1 MTEKEY
7 KEQLEKARKQKAG
20 NKYLTASKKEYDK
33 LSKSEQDIFDG
44 LSSKFAGA
52 GKQILLKAQDLEP
65 NEAQSEEALEFLKS
79 LDEVPEEE
87 EEEEVQVNPV
97 ERYKEIQKAREELKD
112 DPVALYKFNKSL

>member
-20 NKYLTASKKEYDK
+20 KKYLTASKKEYAK

-44 LSSKFAGA
+44 LSSKFADA
-52 GKQILLKAQDLEP
+52 GKQIILKAQDLEP
-65 NEAQSEEALEFLKS
+65 NAAQSEEALAFLKS

-87 EEEEVQVNPV
+87 KEVCPV
-97 ERYKEIQKAREELKD
+97 ERYLEIEKAREELKD
-112 DPVALYKFNKSL
+112 DLYALYKFNKSL

>member
-1 MTEKEY
+1 MTEQEY

-20 NKYLTASKKEYDK
+20 NKYLTASKKEYVK

-44 LSSKFAGA
+44 LANKFAGA

-65 NEAQSEEALEFLKS
+65 NAAQSEEALAFLKS
-79 LDEVPEEE
+79 LDEVPEEI
-87 EEEEVQVNPV
+87 NPV

-112 DPVALYKFNKSL
+112 DLHALYLFNKSLENK